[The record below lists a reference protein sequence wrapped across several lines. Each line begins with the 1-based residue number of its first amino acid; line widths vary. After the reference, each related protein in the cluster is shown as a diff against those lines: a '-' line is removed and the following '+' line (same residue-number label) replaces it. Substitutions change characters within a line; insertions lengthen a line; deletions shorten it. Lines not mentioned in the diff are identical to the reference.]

1 MSSMKNSILLLVIVF
16 LFVGCQADTSDFN
29 ELEMERDD
37 LEQQLSG
44 EISKSASLE
53 DKLETAGQE
62 IEVLNQEILDLNEE
76 LEMALEE
83 ESEPLTLSSSGQL
96 IAAGLEVIELIKTED
111 YAALSG
117 WVHPTLGVRFSPYF
131 YVNANSDIVMTP
143 NDIANIASD
152 TSVYNWGA
160 YDGTGD
166 PIDLTFADYYD
177 RFIYDQDYANPEVI
191 GNNNAIQVGNMLD
204 NHDDVY
210 PNGDFVEF
218 HFSGFDPQ
226 FSGMDWR
233 SLRLVFVEDGGQL
246 YLVGLVHGEWTI

>member
-1 MSSMKNSILLLVIVF
+1 M
-16 LFVGCQADTSDFN
+16 
-29 ELEMERDD
+29 
-37 LEQQLSG
+37 
-44 EISKSASLE
+44 
-53 DKLETAGQE
+53 
-62 IEVLNQEILDLNEE
+62 
-76 LEMALEE
+76 
-83 ESEPLTLSSSGQL
+83 
-96 IAAGLEVIELIKTED
+96 IELIKTED

-204 NHDDVY
+204 IMMMY
-210 PNGDFVEF
+210 I
-218 HFSGFDPQ
+218 Q
-226 FSGMDWR
+226 
-233 SLRLVFVEDGGQL
+233 
-246 YLVGLVHGEWTI
+246 T

>member
-1 MSSMKNSILLLVIVF
+1 MLLLIVVF
-16 LFVGCQADTSDFN
+16 LFVGCQTDTKNFD
-29 ELEMERDD
+29 ELEMERDN

-44 EISKSASLE
+44 EISKSGSLE

-76 LEMALEE
+76 LKMVLEE
-83 ESEPLTLSSSGQL
+83 ESEPITLSSSGQL
-96 IAAGLEVIELIKTED
+96 IVASLEVIELIKTED
-111 YAALSG
+111 YATLSG

-131 YVNANSDIVMTP
+131 YVNITSDIVMTP
-143 NDIANIASD
+143 NNIANIASD
-152 TSVYNWGA
+152 TSIYNWGA

-177 RFIYDQDYANPEVI
+177 RFIYDHDFANPEVI

-233 SLRLVFVEDGGQL
+233 SLRLVFVEDAGQL